1 MGTLIVHLSIL
12 FVLIFLC
19 HAVFAFGMVVTS
31 LFIKKRIKFPS
42 PKDVY
47 KRTGI
52 KLNK

>member
-1 MGTLIVHLSIL
+1 MGTVVVHLSIL
-12 FVLIFLC
+12 FALIFLC

-31 LFIKKRIKFPS
+31 SFIKERIKFPS
-42 PKDVY
+42 PEDVY